1 MARRSKYGPS
11 ITYSGPLFEKD
22 VTKTFRGNAR
32 TLVLAIAKD
41 GERMVREGIPRSS
54 VAPHYADFVVGTA
67 GALPGK
73 GKDKWALTAAVR
85 GSLHLTAKGYK
96 GYGRVLETNELVT
109 RKSRSGTAYTFTG
122 RGLWIYR
129 RVGNA
134 LRRGSKAARADLTK
148 GLN

>member
-22 VTKTFRGNAR
+22 VRKTFRANAR
-32 TLVLAIAKD
+32 QLVEAIAED

-54 VAPHYADFVVGTA
+54 VAPHYADFVHGRA
-67 GALPGK
+67 KSLK
-73 GKDKWALTAAVR
+73 GKKWALTAAVS
-85 GSLHLTAKGYK
+85 GQLHLTAKGFK

-129 RVGNA
+129 RVQNA